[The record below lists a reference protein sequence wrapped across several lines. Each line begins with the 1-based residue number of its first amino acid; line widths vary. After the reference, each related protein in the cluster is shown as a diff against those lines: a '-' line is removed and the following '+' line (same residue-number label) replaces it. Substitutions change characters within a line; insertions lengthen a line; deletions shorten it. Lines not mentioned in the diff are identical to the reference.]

1 MFPWPNLRNT
11 YFSFVGDDKSGEI
24 SERKPLPKGRE
35 TMTAVSAG
43 RDRDLLTAQEGLQVV
58 DVLRGGGGP
67 GEAGQCILELVHG
80 VLEELPAVL

>member
-1 MFPWPNLRNT
+1 
-11 YFSFVGDDKSGEI
+11 
-24 SERKPLPKGRE
+24 
-35 TMTAVSAG
+35 MTAVSAG